1 MNENSETVELPL
13 THSNCR
19 SAYFLRIMIQDKGAG
34 QRYGTGMRDEY
45 MRQ

>member
-13 THSNCR
+13 TDSNCR
-19 SAYFLRIMIQDKGAG
+19 SAYFLRIMIQDMGAE
-34 QRYGTGMRDEY
+34 QRYGTGIRDEY